1 MKKVLLVFSVLFV
14 AGTLC
19 AQDMDQEGRL
29 IKYRQKTVIDFE
41 DIMLEGQIKKPTGSF
56 LSDRK
61 GKQFETLITFKE
73 EFNKELVKSVDL
85 LK

>member
-1 MKKVLLVFSVLFV
+1 MKRVFLVLSVLLI
-14 AGTLC
+14 AGTLF
-19 AQDMDQEGRL
+19 AQEMDEQGRL
-29 IKYRQKTVIDFE
+29 VKYRQKTVIDFE

-61 GKQFETLITFKE
+61 GKQFQTLINLKK

>member
-1 MKKVLLVFSVLFV
+1 MRKMVLVVLAVFFAIPLFS
-14 AGTLC
+14 
-19 AQDMDQEGRL
+19 QEMDEQGRL
-29 IKYRQKTVIDFE
+29 VKYREKTVIDFE

-61 GKQFETLITFKE
+61 GKQFQTLIQMKK
-73 EFNKELVKSVDL
+73 EFNEELVKSVDL